1 MGNYNLNFFSLLYFN
16 SIKPLITHN
25 ARDDC
30 CRFLVAPQH
39 MMKRQ
44 LLTFFSENNFDDT
57 KRREVLEREGVLFTQ
72 EWKEKR
78 EKKKEPD
85 SKQRR
90 EEEHAE
96 HEGGSSIHSKLWR
109 NQRMS
114 ISFSLAEIP
123 ITEEWLILE
132 KFSSEREMSS
142 SLQKPLLE
150 PSSSTTSE
158 AHNSVYQND
167 VTSGPEDRP
176 LSQENT
182 TVTPRGN
189 QETLNR
195 LAAKLADLQKVCLH
209 NYGGLFHQMKGD
221 ISKATITLGQ
231 KHR

>member
-1 MGNYNLNFFSLLYFN
+1 
-16 SIKPLITHN
+16 
-25 ARDDC
+25 
-30 CRFLVAPQH
+30 
-39 MMKRQ
+39 
-44 LLTFFSENNFDDT
+44 
-57 KRREVLEREGVLFTQ
+57 
-72 EWKEKR
+72 
-78 EKKKEPD
+78 
-85 SKQRR
+85 
-90 EEEHAE
+90 
-96 HEGGSSIHSKLWR
+96 
-109 NQRMS
+109 MS

-132 KFSSEREMSS
+132 KFSSEREISS

-150 PSSSTTSE
+150 PSSSATAE

-167 VTSGPEDRP
+167 VTSGPDQIKDRP

-195 LAAKLADLQKVCLH
+195 LTAKLADLQKACLH